1 MATCI
6 AATNARVS
14 ISNASDVGSKAGTNV
29 SKAIGK
35 FSDQQHTD
43 LTPIAK
49 RMCSWAAPEYG
60 AVGEGWDRKAML
72 AAQIAIYASI
82 IGLNTFIQNKNH
94 DIASS
99 YADISKDKWNRFKDA
114 YAALEKKM
122 IAEAQNTPEPTVD
135 YGDARNRASNA
146 INFAYNSTQS
156 SMARYAK
163 LYALCMDDS
172 LDLSYSKTLLLN
184 DTVTYNYRDSE
195 NFRDYKS
202 DKRWNR
208 RSDILNLGRN
218 TQATAFSYAQHASES
233 FAGLAGAIA
242 QAGNGLSGLLGYM
255 LNRNE
260 TVYPAQFSQASLFGN
275 GFTVAGGFNQT
286 TVGF

>member
-1 MATCI
+1 MAACI
-6 AATNARVS
+6 AATNAQVQ
-14 ISNASDVGSKAGTNV
+14 IQNAAQVGSNAGDAISSKLD
-29 SKAIGK
+29 K
-35 FSDQQHTD
+35 FNAQQHQD

-49 RMCSWAAPEYG
+49 RMCSWAAPEYS

-82 IGLNTFIQNKNH
+82 IGLNTYIQNKNH

-135 YGDARNRASNA
+135 YGDARNRARNA
-146 INFAYNSTQS
+146 VNFAFNSAKS
-156 SMARYAK
+156 SMTRYAK

-172 LDLSYSKTLLLN
+172 LDLAYAKSIMLD
-184 DTVTYNYRDSE
+184 DTANYNYRNDE

-218 TQATAFSYAQHASES
+218 TQATAFSYAQHASEA

-242 QAGNGLSGLLGYM
+242 QAGNGLSGLFGYL

>member
-1 MATCI
+1 MAACI
-6 AATNARVS
+6 AATNAQVQ
-14 ISNASDVGSKAGTNV
+14 IQNAADVGSNAGEAV
-29 SKAIGK
+29 SQSI
-35 FSDQQHTD
+35 SDARDKQHAD
-43 LTPIAK
+43 LEPIAR

-72 AAQIAIYASI
+72 AAQIAIYASV
-82 IGLNTFIQNKNH
+82 IGLNTFIQTKNY

-99 YADISKDKWNRFKDA
+99 YADITKDKWNRFKDA

-122 IAEAQNTPEPTVD
+122 IAEAQNTPKPAAD
-135 YGDARNRASNA
+135 YGDARNRAGNA
-146 INFAYNSTQS
+146 INFAYNSAKS

-172 LDLSYSKTLLLN
+172 LDLSYSKTLLLD

>member
-14 ISNASDVGSKAGTNV
+14 ISNASDVGSKAGDKI
-29 SKAIGK
+29 SKSIGS
-35 FSDQQHTD
+35 FSDQQHKD

-60 AVGEGWDRKAML
+60 TVGEGWDRKAML

-99 YADISKDKWNRFKDA
+99 YADITKVKWNRFKDA

-146 INFAYNSTQS
+146 INFAYNSTKS
-156 SMARYAK
+156 SMTRYAK

-172 LDLSYSKTLLLN
+172 LDLSYSKTLLLDDSVN
-184 DTVTYNYRDSE
+184 YNYRDSE

>member
-1 MATCI
+1 MTACI
-6 AATNARVS
+6 AATNAQVQ
-14 ISNASDVGSKAGTNV
+14 IQNAADVGSDAGNTV
-29 SKAIGK
+29 SKSI
-35 FSDQQHTD
+35 SDARDKQHAD
-43 LTPIAK
+43 LEPIAR

-60 AVGEGWDRKAML
+60 TVGEGWDRKAML
-72 AAQIAIYASI
+72 AAQIAIYASV

-99 YADISKDKWNRFKDA
+99 YADITKDKWNRFKDA

-122 IAEAQNTPEPTVD
+122 IAEAQNTPEPAAD
-135 YGDARNRASNA
+135 YGDARNRAGNA
-146 INFAYNSTQS
+146 INFAYNSAKS

-172 LDLSYSKTLLLN
+172 LDLSYSKTLLLD
-184 DTVTYNYRDSE
+184 DTATYNYRDSE